1 MDVTGICKDGTLTVH
16 LAGELDHHAA
26 RGAMREIGRLIDENL
41 PRSCC
46 LELSGLQFMDSSGIG
61 MMIGRYKFMKR
72 RGGGVRVRGM
82 RQPVERVFRMSGL
95 GQIIKNEER
104 TESK

>member
-46 LELSGLQFMDSSGIG
+46 LELSGLQCMDSSGIAVVLSAWRH
-61 MMIGRYKFMKR
+61 MQRL
-72 RGGGVRVRGM
+72 GGTACISGAPKQAARVLCMAGVPALVPGIEM
-82 RQPVERVFRMSGL
+82 E
-95 GQIIKNEER
+95 
-104 TESK
+104 